1 MILLFGSRVSG
12 VWISSELYWIRDSRC
27 KWETD
32 ILYEV
37 KLSGDFS
44 MFIEREFDALNF
56 LLPQMA
62 EVMSTLLTCILL
74 FFR

>member
-12 VWISSELYWIRDSRC
+12 VWISFELYWIRDSRC

-44 MFIEREFDALNF
+44 MFIEREFDALNILF
-56 LLPQMA
+56 AEMA
-62 EVMSTLLTCILL
+62 SNEHSTKMHSPFC
-74 FFR
+74 R